1 MTECMEQNKELSR
14 ITLIKILGPPRARD
28 ILSSRRKVEPSGNFS
43 FRFLIAELGIA
54 W

>member
-14 ITLIKILGPPRARD
+14 ITLIKIPVGRVLEHT
-28 ILSSRRKVEPSGNFS
+28 LSSKRKVEPSGNFS

-54 W
+54 S

>member
-1 MTECMEQNKELSR
+1 MIECMEQNKELSR
-14 ITLIKILGPPRARD
+14 ITLIKYSVHRVPGHIP
-28 ILSSRRKVEPSGNFS
+28 SSRRKVEPSGNFS

>member
-14 ITLIKILGPPRARD
+14 ITLIKILGPPRARAH
-28 ILSSRRKVEPSGNFS
+28 LSSRRKVEPSGNFS

-54 W
+54 